1 MKYTK
6 PYLLETTYRTD
17 KHMVDYQWKER
28 KTKAF
33 TFTYGKYLPCDTGN
47 PNLEYTKN
55 DPKDYD
61 LIFHA
66 EVEPSIFC
74 QYDNLANN
82 GNGLLLVNKK
92 IIDILTSVCP
102 NDIQTFPAVI
112 VPEKPNKMT
121 FENHD
126 YWVLNLTKTVDVIDE
141 EHSVYDVAFE
151 NRITNIKKICFIE
164 ENNYNFYIGRQYNYP
179 LHVILSPELV
189 KIFKNE
195 KVTGVKFIKDS
206 EFSR

>member
-66 EVEPSIFC
+66 EVEPAIFC
-74 QYDNLANN
+74 KYDNLANN

-126 YWVLNLTKTVDVIDE
+126 YWVLNLTNTVDVIDE
-141 EHSVYDVAFE
+141 DHSEFE
-151 NRITNIKKICFIE
+151 RWEDGDLKNLKKVMYK
-164 ENNYNFYIGRQYNYP
+164 ENSMNGVHIGRQYNY
-179 LHVILSPELV
+179 LGSVILSPELV
-189 KIFKNE
+189 KIFKKE

-206 EFSR
+206 EYSR